1 MDKIYHPVTGEEG
14 FFCSVLEKK
23 IIDAS
28 IKNLKHQSNVSAP
41 LSVVG
46 ADYVE

>member
-1 MDKIYHPVTGEEG
+1 MESIKHPVTGEEG
-14 FFCSVLEKK
+14 FFCSVLEKR

-28 IKNLKHQSNVSAP
+28 IKNMKHQSNISAP